1 MKPEPEPSFST
12 AVAVVLVLDLAVC
25 DADCFLSLT
34 SLGFDLP
41 RAVAAVGGLT
51 ASALKGAKGGG
62 GECGVVSSEL
72 IGEGKCIGAGDI
84 EFGMSRVFELSLWFC
99 LLQRVE
105 EFKFTYTL
113 QR

>member
-62 GECGVVSSEL
+62 ECGVVSSEL